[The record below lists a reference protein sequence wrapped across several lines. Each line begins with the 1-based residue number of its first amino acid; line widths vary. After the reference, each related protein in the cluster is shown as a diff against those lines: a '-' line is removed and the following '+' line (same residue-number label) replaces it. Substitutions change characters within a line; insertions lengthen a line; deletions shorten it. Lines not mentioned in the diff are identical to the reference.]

1 MNNYEKLCKI
11 VGINNKWQYLVVD
24 YCNSENPEHLFEK
37 NEFIDFI
44 KKSGEEWL
52 LLSCLKKKNYFTAEK
67 QIELIELLSVPFICA
82 INSSPIGSTI
92 ISVDDYSETND
103 NFEEALAGL
112 TLQLI
117 NAGELDKD
125 EVKRILE

>member
-1 MNNYEKLCKI
+1 M
-11 VGINNKWQYLVVD
+11 VVD
-24 YCNSENPEHLFEK
+24 YYNSDNPEHLFEK
-37 NEFIDFI
+37 DEFIDFI

-67 QIELIELLSVPFICA
+67 QIKLIQLLSVPFICE
-82 INSSPIGSTI
+82 INLSPIGGTI
-92 ISVDDYSETND
+92 ISVDHYNEKND

-117 NAGELDKD
+117 KAGELNKD
-125 EVKRILE
+125 EVKRILECG